1 MTSPEPPAASA
12 EGAYDGEFGEAVLAP
27 EAPPA
32 ASHPMR
38 GVLLLVCALLFFA
51 CMDTTTKYLAARYPV
66 PLIMAIRYI
75 VNFALMVM
83 LLAPSQGTKLL
94 ETRRTGLVLL
104 RAGSLVMASLF
115 VGLALQRMP
124 VAETIAIVFLGP
136 IVVALVARPVLGE
149 RIGALGWAAAIIG
162 LAGVLL
168 IARPG
173 SGLDTTGVIF
183 GLCAVGAN
191 ATYLLLSRLLAR
203 TERTVALLFY
213 TTLAGSVC
221 FGISLPWFWQGE
233 TPTIGQMLLFLSM
246 GVTGGIGHYLFTSAF
261 RHAPASLLAPV
272 NYLQLLWAGLLGW
285 LVFGHIPDGLTVLG
299 MIVVAASGLMVAFKS
314 HRFRIRPLPSQP

>member
-1 MTSPEPPAASA
+1 MKTPEAPQARA
-12 EGAYDGEFGEAVLAP
+12 EAGYDGEFGEAVLAP
-27 EAPPA
+27 ETPPT

-38 GVLLLVCALLFFA
+38 GVLLLVSALLFFA

-66 PLIMAIRYI
+66 PLVMGIRYI
-75 VNFALMVM
+75 VNCALMVV
-83 LLAPSQGTKLL
+83 LLAPSQGMKLM

-104 RAGSLVMASLF
+104 RAGSLVVASLF

-136 IVVALVARPVLGE
+136 MVVALVARPILGE
-149 RIGALGWAAAIIG
+149 RIGALGWAAAIVG

-173 SGLDTTGVIF
+173 SGLDTAGVVF

-191 ATYLLLSRLLAR
+191 ATYLLLSRLLAS
-203 TERTVALLFY
+203 TERTVTLLFY

-221 FGISLPWFWQGE
+221 FGLSLPWFWEGE
-233 TPTIGQMLLFLSM
+233 APTAWQTLLFLSM
-246 GVTGGIGHYLFTSAF
+246 GITGGIGHYLFTAAF
-261 RHAPASLLAPV
+261 RHAPASLLAPI

-285 LVFGHIPDGLTVLG
+285 LVFGHVPDGLTVLG

-314 HRFRIRPLPSQP
+314 RRARS